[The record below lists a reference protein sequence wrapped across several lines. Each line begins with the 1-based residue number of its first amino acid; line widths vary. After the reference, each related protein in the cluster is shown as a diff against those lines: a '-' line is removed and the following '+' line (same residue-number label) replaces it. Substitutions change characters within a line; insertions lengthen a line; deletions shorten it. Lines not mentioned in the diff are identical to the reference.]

1 MVINNM
7 SRILTAKDLK
17 IFEKA
22 IVDYGRIIKYNDLK
36 KCFKDSYGSSAEIAN
51 RISLLSKLGWLL
63 RIKKGL
69 YVIVSDYSSLGF
81 NDLPISLIAKSLNKK
96 SYISFENALQF
107 HGVYDQMLSTFESVT
122 TTRARRFYFQNTTI
136 KFSKIKKEFYFGFS
150 KQRIDLDFVEM
161 ADLEKA
167 ILDMIYFRKSVYN
180 LDLIWEILNKY
191 RNNFNFQKLKKH
203 TLKLNNSVLRQIGFM
218 LDNLSVDTDDLYESV
233 KGKKSYTRMT
243 ENSNKFN
250 SKWRLYFD
258 NNIIK

>member
-1 MVINNM
+1 MVTNNTNT
-7 SRILTAKDLK
+7 ILSAKDLK

-22 IVDYGRIIKYNDLK
+22 ILNHGRIIKYNDLK
-36 KCFKDSYGSSAEIAN
+36 NFFKDEYGSSAEISN

-63 RIKKGL
+63 RIKNGL

-81 NDLPISLIAKSLNKK
+81 NDLSIILIARSLNKK

-107 HGVYDQMLSTFESVT
+107 HGVYDQMLSTVESVT
-122 TTRARRFYFQNTTI
+122 TSRARKYDFQNTII
-136 KFSKIKKEFYFGFS
+136 KFLKIKKEYYFGFS
-150 KQRIDLDFVEM
+150 KQRIDLDFAEI

-167 ILDMIYFRKSVYN
+167 ILDMIYFRKSSYN
-180 LDLIWEILNKY
+180 LDLIWEILKKY
-191 RNNFNFQKLKKH
+191 RSNFNFQKLKNYAK
-203 TLKLNNSVLRQIGFM
+203 KLNNSVLRQTGFM
-218 LDNLSVDTDDLYESV
+218 LDNLSIDTNDLYESV
-233 KGKKSYTRMT
+233 KSKKSYTRMT